1 MTARANEPIVIFV
14 TASSKDEAATIA
26 DVLLKAKAVACVN
39 ILPGVESRYWW
50 EGKLEQ
56 AQEVMLIAKTTREA
70 FPKVEALV
78 KAHHSYQVP
87 EIIAL
92 PIIEGHAPYL
102 AWLKEN
108 SKA

>member
-1 MTARANEPIVIFV
+1 MTARADEPIVVVV
-14 TASSKDEAATIA
+14 TASSKEEAGAIA
-26 DVLLKAKAVACVN
+26 DALLKAKAVACVN

-50 EGKLEQ
+50 KGKLES
-56 AQEVMLIAKTTREA
+56 AAEVMLIAKTTREA

-108 SKA
+108 SKP